1 MEDNNL
7 KYKHRL
13 EHIYS
18 IKDMHLKKLLLFY
31 LQTSTYTYL
40 GPYADFVRN
49 LPDDIEQLCV
59 LQRMQTI
66 HPIVFSLD
74 KNIKNDSENALG
86 DMTKIPLDRFN
97 NEEDIYQTAISIF
110 SELLRRYE
118 TYSIK
123 RPANKK
129 IHIVCRG
136 NALMLASTLKAKG
149 IPARIRVGFAKYHY
163 IDGKC
168 DDQWITEYYDINK
181 NKWIMVDSSGIG
193 GNTTIPNQILD
204 IPKNE
209 FFTSADAW
217 LKLRNNSMPAKIK
230 LVDAGGYTGLK
241 AAWLQLMNDFNSLMN
256 NEKSFLFQPVYM
268 YDCKNNHYYIRDFT
282 DNELIELDNLATLML
297 DCDNNLEKLYK
308 IYKENPKFKIMLGI
322 STWN

>member
-1 MEDNNL
+1 MEDNSL
-7 KYKHRL
+7 KYKKRL
-13 EHIYS
+13 EYIYS
-18 IKDMHLKKLLLFY
+18 LQDLQLKKLLLFY

-40 GPYADFVRN
+40 GPYADFARN

-66 HPIVFSLD
+66 HSAVFAID
-74 KNIKNDSENALG
+74 KNIKNDANNIIG
-86 DMTKIPLDRFN
+86 DMTKIPVDRFN

-110 SELLRRYE
+110 SELLRRDE
-118 TYSIK
+118 IYSIK
-123 RPANKK
+123 RQASKK

-149 IPARIRVGFAKYHY
+149 IPARVRVGFAKYHY
-163 IDGKC
+163 TDGKC
-168 DDQWITEYYDINK
+168 DDQWNTEYYDINK
-181 NKWIMVDSSGIG
+181 NRWVMVDSSGIG

-204 IPKNE
+204 VPKNK
-209 FFTSADAW
+209 FFTAAEAW
-217 LKLRNNSMPAKIK
+217 LKLRNNSISSNIK
-230 LVDAGGYTGLK
+230 LVDTGGYSDLK

-256 NEKSFLFQPVYM
+256 NEKSFIFQPVYM
-268 YDCKNNHYYIRDFT
+268 YNCQNNHYYIRDFT
-282 DNELIELDNLATLML
+282 DAELIELDNLATLML
-297 DCDNNLEKLYK
+297 DCDKNLEKLYK

>member
-1 MEDNNL
+1 MEDNSL
-7 KYKHRL
+7 KYKKRL
-13 EHIYS
+13 EYIYS
-18 IKDMHLKKLLLFY
+18 IKDVQLKKLLLFY

-40 GPYADFVRN
+40 GPYADFARN

-66 HPIVFSLD
+66 HSAVFAID
-74 KNIKNDSENALG
+74 KNIKNDANNIIG
-86 DMTKIPLDRFN
+86 DMTKIPVDRFN

-110 SELLRRYE
+110 SELLRRDE
-118 TYSIK
+118 TYSIERK
-123 RPANKK
+123 ANKK

-149 IPARIRVGFAKYHY
+149 IPARVRVGFAKYHY
-163 IDGKC
+163 TDGKC
-168 DDQWITEYYDINK
+168 DDQWNTEYYDINEH
-181 NKWIMVDSSGIG
+181 KWIMVDSSGIG

-204 IPKNE
+204 VPSNQ
-209 FFTSADAW
+209 FFTAAEAW
-217 LKLRNNSMPAKIK
+217 LKLRNNSMPANMK
-230 LVDAGGYTGLK
+230 LIDAGGYSDLK

-268 YDCKNNHYYIRDFT
+268 YECQNNHYYIRNFT
-282 DNELIELDNLATLML
+282 DDELIELDYLATLML
-297 DCDNNLEKLYK
+297 DCDKNLEKLYK